1 MCFAYNIKV
10 EFQMK
15 TDFVKSLR
23 LLKEHYRIG
32 KEKSSKMMIVENIPW
47 NIPYEMSYLKRNK

>member
-32 KEKSSKMMIVENIPW
+32 KEKSSKMMIVENIP
-47 NIPYEMSYLKRNK
+47 